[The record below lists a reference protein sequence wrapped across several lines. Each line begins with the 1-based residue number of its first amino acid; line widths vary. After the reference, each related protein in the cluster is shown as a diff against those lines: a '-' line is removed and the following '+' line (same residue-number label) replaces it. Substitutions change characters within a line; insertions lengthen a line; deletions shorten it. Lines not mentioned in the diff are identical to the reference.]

1 MTTETS
7 KKASG
12 VKYYSKVFIQGAM
25 ETCKDPLTLAGIGA
39 VGVQRGIA
47 KSDAKEGLKGV
58 LMAGA
63 GMMVLNGLGA
73 IGLDIMVNANA
84 ERRKEA
90 EKVVTEVED

>member
-7 KKASG
+7 KKATG

-25 ETCKDPLTLAGIGA
+25 VTFKDPLTLAGIGA
-39 VGVQRGIA
+39 VGVQRGVA

-63 GMMVLNGLGA
+63 GMTVLNGLSA
-73 IGLDIMVNANA
+73 IGLDIMEKA
-84 ERRKEA
+84 ELRKEA
-90 EKVVTEVED
+90 ETVVTEVED

>member
-7 KKASG
+7 KKATG
-12 VKYYSKVFIQGAM
+12 AKYYSKVFIQGAM

-39 VGVQRGIA
+39 VGVQRGVA
-47 KSDAKEGLKGV
+47 KSDVKDGLTGA

-63 GMMVLNGLGA
+63 GMMVLNGLSA
-73 IGLDIMVNANA
+73 IGLDLMEKA
-84 ERRKEA
+84 ELRKEA

>member
-7 KKASG
+7 KKANG

-25 ETCKDPLTLAGIGA
+25 ETCKDPLTLAGIGV
-39 VGVQRGIA
+39 VGVQRGVA

-63 GMMVLNGLGA
+63 GMMVLYGLSA
-73 IGLDIMVNANA
+73 IGLDVIEKA
-84 ERRKEA
+84 ELRKEA